1 MGGPCSEERPTSTCG
16 EQETTKMATVAEQ
29 VSKDRVRKSETTDS
43 WTVLYWDCVHTDA
56 RKIGGLWRYR
66 DVVSGE
72 YRLFSCQ
79 AEVRPR
85 FRNSSK

>member
-1 MGGPCSEERPTSTCG
+1 MV
-16 EQETTKMATVAEQ
+16 TVAEQ
-29 VSKDRVRKSETTDS
+29 VSKNRVRRTETADS

-66 DVVSGE
+66 DVISGK
-72 YRLFSCQ
+72 YRVFSYQ

-85 FRNSSK
+85 FRNSLKQKAAP